1 MNAPAQHPT
10 RIIAMGSGALMDG
23 FRLAG
28 VETRPDASPAQL
40 EALLQE
46 LMNGR
51 QRALLLLENALA
63 QSDGP
68 WLRRARAE
76 SGYIVV
82 TQIPPLHLP
91 GDYRTAA
98 DALLPQVMG
107 GAEIE

>member
-1 MNAPAQHPT
+1 MGTPAAYST
-10 RIIAMGSGALMDG
+10 RIIAMGSGPLMDG

-28 VETRPDASPAQL
+28 VETWPDASAAQL

-46 LMNGR
+46 MMNGR
-51 QRALLLLENALA
+51 QRALLLLENELA

-68 WLRRARAE
+68 WLRRVRAE

-107 GAEIE
+107 GAETG

>member
-1 MNAPAQHPT
+1 VNAPVAHPT
-10 RIIAMGSGALMDG
+10 RIIAMGSGPLMDG

-28 VETRPDASPAQL
+28 VETWPDANPAQL

-51 QRALLLLENALA
+51 QRALLLLENELA

-68 WLRRARAE
+68 WLRRVRAE
-76 SGYIVV
+76 SSHIVV

-107 GAEIE
+107 GVE

>member
-1 MNAPAQHPT
+1 
-10 RIIAMGSGALMDG
+10 MGSGPLMDG

-28 VETRPDASPAQL
+28 VETWPDATPAQL
-40 EALLQE
+40 ETLLQE

-68 WLRRARAE
+68 WLRRVRAE

-91 GDYRTAA
+91 GDYHAAA

-107 GAEIE
+107 EAEME